1 MSLKAVTHFSQV
13 RGGSQARIML
23 ADDDRK
29 FVTKFMG
36 NPQCTRV
43 LANDYLACRLARM
56 IGLSVPEPVIILVDE
71 ETILEQQITSTL
83 AAGRLQRV
91 RGFSLVLPW
100 CLEKSW
106 TGCLGQC
113 LGGSGT

>member
-1 MSLKAVTHFSQV
+1 MSLKAVTHISQV

-23 ADDDRK
+23 ADDGRK
-29 FVTKFMG
+29 YATKLQG

-71 ETILEQQITSTL
+71 KTIQEQQITFTL
-83 AAGRLQRV
+83 AGRAVAARPGRQF
-91 RGFSLVLPW
+91 GSALVTGDP
-100 CLEKSW
+100 W

-113 LGGSGT
+113 LGGLGT